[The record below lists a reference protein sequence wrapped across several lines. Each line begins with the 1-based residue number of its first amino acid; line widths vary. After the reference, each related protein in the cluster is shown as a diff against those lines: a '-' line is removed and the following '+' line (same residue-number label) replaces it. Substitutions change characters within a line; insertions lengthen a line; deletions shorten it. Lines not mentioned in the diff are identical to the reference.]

1 MFIAFWKAWTCFC
14 STENHLQRI
23 ATSRLIS
30 YAKYFTSRNI
40 PKLHLAN
47 NEAKAICFSQK
58 ERHIM
63 KEVQRKIQIFCK
75 STEHQ
80 PCISS
85 AKLVAVETRT
95 STNTEKMQK
104 MGTASFS
111 FINSGQ
117 I

>member
-1 MFIAFWKAWTCFC
+1 
-14 STENHLQRI
+14 
-23 ATSRLIS
+23 
-30 YAKYFTSRNI
+30 
-40 PKLHLAN
+40 
-47 NEAKAICFSQK
+47 
-58 ERHIM
+58 M